1 MPKATYCGQIQR
13 CATKNPCTTVKTV
26 LTVDC
31 APDDCCPALSVT
43 WHATLLA
50 KGSANS
56 CCYTPRNSA
65 FKMRKVGGDVSQWNS
80 L

>member
-1 MPKATYCGQIQR
+1 MHR
-13 CATKNPCTTVKTV
+13 STTNQGS
-26 LTVDC
+26 LYNCQNNVDS

-50 KGSANS
+50 KRSANS

-65 FKMRKVGGDVSQWNS
+65 SEMRKVRGDVSQWNS